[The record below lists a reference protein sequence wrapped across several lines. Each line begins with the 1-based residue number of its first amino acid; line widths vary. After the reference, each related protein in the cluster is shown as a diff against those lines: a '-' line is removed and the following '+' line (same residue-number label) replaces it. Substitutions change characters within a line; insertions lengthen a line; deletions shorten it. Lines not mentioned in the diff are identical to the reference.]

1 MKIKVDKD
9 GFIWLVLNEKNAIAI
24 YRHGSEQLY
33 VLMNDDS
40 EKEVESELDIILA
53 IQNGCAIGIEVGF
66 IDELLPSCP
75 KCGCTMNPSEFD
87 DYTFKCLS
95 CGKKI

>member
-1 MKIKVDKD
+1 MKTKVNKD
-9 GFIWLVLNEKNAIAI
+9 GFIWLVLDEKNAIAI

-53 IQNGCAIGIEVGF
+53 IRNGCAIGIEVGF
-66 IDELLPSCP
+66 IKDLLPCCP
-75 KCGCTMNPSEFD
+75 TCGSKLIPSRND
-87 DYTFKCLS
+87 GYD
-95 CGKKI
+95 